1 MVWKRLEHRNIV
13 PLLGITSNPLQ
24 LVSEWMTGG
33 DLTEYINK
41 YPDADRISLVSAP
54 AVVFDPMFTP
64 LRHQLSDVAGGLHFL
79 HSRNIV
85 HGDLKGVRD

>member
-1 MVWKRLEHRNIV
+1 VWKRLEHRNIV

-54 AVVFDPMFTP
+54 AVVFDPMLTPPPPPATSYLTSLEAFTFSIP
-64 LRHQLSDVAGGLHFL
+64 A
-79 HSRNIV
+79 I
-85 HGDLKGVRD
+85 